1 MGELPSLLCPE
12 CGKLYDLKETFPEC
26 EHLYCASCFFV
37 TNDMTCK
44 VCKAQDVE
52 LCELLKDDAIKLCLK
67 TLEMDLKYEDDDF
80 MEKQIRNIQ
89 ERCSK
94 CSQSSELSMI
104 CVNCTRIKMKRLEN
118 EEWII
123 QEVGGDVGVADD
135 VLCAECAVLDHGG
148 HELVDIAED
157 AIKNEFFLEYYHHR
171 ESILIHFAPK
181 IETHKERAD
190 LLYKFATERNYD
202 VDFET
207 FSTQLIKCFQEESNK
222 LTDAVFKVLKLIMR
236 LQKMYIDCLQK
247 HIDHQRNLYEKAATN
262 KQKQIIQRLLLRLSM
277 IKIKIEEFIQ
287 KYSQIQLTPEDIGE
301 IDAEVNARMET
312 LEMEFKKGLL
322 IEVKLENGS
331 KFHKYQAILKEAK
344 KINDRFELSNE
355 SDLMSIEND
364 FIEKCEGRINFI
376 RGNFHGQGDSEEA
389 IKFYQT
395 EILQAK
401 IRQEKDTKKTVEN
414 NERWFF
420 MELMKLKFFPVTP
433 EADPMDA
440 VYNRFFRSE

>member
-12 CGKLYDLKETFPEC
+12 CGKLYDLKDTFPDC
-26 EHLYCASCFFV
+26 E
-37 TNDMTCK
+37 
-44 VCKAQDVE
+44 
-52 LCELLKDDAIKLCLK
+52 
-67 TLEMDLKYEDDDF
+67 
-80 MEKQIRNIQ
+80 
-89 ERCSK
+89 
-94 CSQSSELSMI
+94 
-104 CVNCTRIKMKRLEN
+104 
-118 EEWII
+118 
-123 QEVGGDVGVADD
+123 
-135 VLCAECAVLDHGG
+135 
-148 HELVDIAED
+148 
-157 AIKNEFFLEYYHHR
+157 HHR
-171 ESILIHFAPK
+171 EDFLIFLAPN

-207 FSTQLIKCFQEESNK
+207 FPTQLINCFQEESNK
-222 LTDAVFKVLKLIMR
+222 LTDSVFKVLKLIMR

-247 HIDHQRNLYEKAATN
+247 HIDYQRNLYEKAATD
-262 KQKQIIQRLLLRLSM
+262 KQKEIIQRLLLRLRM
-277 IKIKIEEFIQ
+277 TRIKIEEFIE
-287 KYSQIQLTPEDIGE
+287 KYSQIELTPEDIEE
-301 IDAEVNARMET
+301 IDAEVNVRMET

-322 IEVKLENGS
+322 IEVKLANGS

-355 SDLMSIEND
+355 SDLISTEND

-376 RGNFHGQGDSEEA
+376 RENFHGQGDSEEA

-414 NERWFF
+414 NELWFF

-440 VYNRFFRSE
+440 VYHRFFRSG